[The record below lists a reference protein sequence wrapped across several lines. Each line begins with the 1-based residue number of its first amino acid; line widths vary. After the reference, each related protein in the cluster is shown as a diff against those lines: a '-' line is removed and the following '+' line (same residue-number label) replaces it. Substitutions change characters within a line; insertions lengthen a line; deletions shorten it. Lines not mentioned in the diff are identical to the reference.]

1 MPPPT
6 ILTLHASGGHPATR
20 PTQHSALSTSALK
33 RSEACYTAP
42 RVTLRALSRDD
53 LPRLWSFNNDIAV
66 ELAGGGDP
74 PWPQSLERL
83 QAEFDQNAAKGGRDG
98 SSFAIEVG
106 GTFIGTCGLFNADD
120 LAQTSELGIGI
131 GDKAYWGQGY
141 GREAVTMLVEYGFL
155 MLNRRKIWLRVW
167 GNNERAI
174 RAYRA
179 CGFVE
184 EGRLRAHVWSAGAY
198 HDLVHMGLL
207 RDEWQAS
214 RTATANE

>member
-1 MPPPT
+1 M
-6 ILTLHASGGHPATR
+6 LHGD
-20 PTQHSALSTSALK
+20 
-33 RSEACYTAP
+33 
-42 RVTLRALSRDD
+42 RVILRALRRDD
-53 LPRLWSFNNDIAV
+53 LPRLLIFNNDLAV

-74 PWPQSLERL
+74 PMPQSLERL

-98 SSFAIEVG
+98 ATFAIEAG
-106 GTFIGTCGLFNADD
+106 GTLIGTCGLFNVNELD
-120 LAQTSELGIGI
+120 QTTELGIGI
-131 GDKAYWGQGY
+131 GDKEYWGQGY
-141 GREAVTMLVEYGFL
+141 GREVVALLADYAFRL
-155 MLNRRKIWLRVW
+155 LNRRKVWLRVW

-198 HDLVHMGLL
+198 HDLVMMDLL

-214 RTATANE
+214 RAAND